1 MAGSGMGE
9 LCAPIFNG
17 SNYDFWRIKMCT
29 IFKSHKLWD
38 MVENGY
44 EQPVKKEDV
53 LKESAKKAYGKFCSK
68 NSEEIRREYDSIAEV
83 IEETKDTETIGV
95 QECDSRDQPN
105 TGQTKSSKSKKNW
118 KPHKWKKWDA
128 KFENNSKKEN
138 QTEGAKVPYKTCD
151 ELHYGACWFKGKP
164 KRYKCDRFGHV
175 AKDYRGKPAQTTNYA
190 THKEEE
196 GTMFYAYH
204 SAIVVKNNDAWY
216 VDSARSNHMTS
227 HESFL
232 INVDTKVIAK
242 VKMGTRDLVQAT
254 GKVVEIFDDSSKEHL
269 VAKIPMTGNR
279 CFPFSLK
286 YVSSVAMKAIV
297 EESTWCWHRREN
309 LPRLCNEEST

>member
-1 MAGSGMGE
+1 M
-9 LCAPIFNG
+9 
-17 SNYDFWRIKMCT
+17 
-29 IFKSHKLWD
+29 
-38 MVENGY
+38 
-44 EQPVKKEDV
+44 
-53 LKESAKKAYGKFCSK
+53 KAYG
-68 NSEEIRREYDSIAEV
+68 EEIVDRKIVQKLLISLPREYDSIAEV

-95 QECDSRDQPN
+95 QEDQPN
-105 TGQTKSSKSKKNW
+105 TGQTGSSKSKKNW
-118 KPHKWKKWDA
+118 KPQKWKKWDA
-128 KFENNSKKEN
+128 KSENNSKKEN

-196 GTMFYAYH
+196 
-204 SAIVVKNNDAWY
+204 
-216 VDSARSNHMTS
+216 
-227 HESFL
+227 
-232 INVDTKVIAK
+232 
-242 VKMGTRDLVQAT
+242 
-254 GKVVEIFDDSSKEHL
+254 VVEIFDDSSKEHL

-297 EESTWCWHRREN
+297 EESTWCWHRRFGHLNMQSLRLLQQQEMLYG
-309 LPRLCNEEST
+309 LP